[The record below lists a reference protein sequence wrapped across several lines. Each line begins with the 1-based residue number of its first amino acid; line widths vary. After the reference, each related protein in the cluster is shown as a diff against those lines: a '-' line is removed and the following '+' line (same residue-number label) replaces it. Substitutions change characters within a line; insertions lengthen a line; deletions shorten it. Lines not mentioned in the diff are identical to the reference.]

1 MAKFIEVAL
10 LEQIAPGKSKLV
22 YVEEKSI
29 ALFNIDGMIY
39 AIDDS
44 CLHQGS
50 SLAQGKLN
58 GKILTCRAHGWKYD
72 VTTGSLTL
80 NPESGVAS
88 YAVQV
93 VDGKIAVAVLLV
105 VMRFPM
111 SFDTGE
117 VKVSVHGPFA
127 SSLSSLL
134 VRLQPPVTLLH
145 PVPGRR
151 WHWHN

>member
-1 MAKFIEVAL
+1 MAMANFVEVAQ

-72 VTTGSLTL
+72 VTNGSLTL
-80 NPESGVAS
+80 NPERRVAS

-93 VDGKIAVAVLLV
+93 VDGKIAVAV
-105 VMRFPM
+105 
-111 SFDTGE
+111 
-117 VKVSVHGPFA
+117 
-127 SSLSSLL
+127 
-134 VRLQPPVTLLH
+134 
-145 PVPGRR
+145 
-151 WHWHN
+151 

>member
-1 MAKFIEVAL
+1 MADFVVVAE

-22 YVEEKSI
+22 YVGEKSI

-80 NPESGVAS
+80 NSERSVAS
-88 YAVQV
+88 YSVKII
-93 VDGKIAVAVLLV
+93 DGKIMV
-105 VMRFPM
+105 
-111 SFDTGE
+111 DTCKKARATG
-117 VKVSVHGPFA
+117 
-127 SSLSSLL
+127 
-134 VRLQPPVTLLH
+134 
-145 PVPGRR
+145 
-151 WHWHN
+151 